1 MSEVTQCIHCPF
13 SDRIG
18 PHGPGP
24 VLVLE
29 VEKECPACQAVLRQR
44 RRTRFVCYY
53 GVQGPGEFVDAICA
67 SHSELEVRAEEKIT
81 AVRGSGTIVLEGT
94 IEV

>member
-1 MSEVTQCIHCPF
+1 MH
-13 SDRIG
+13 
-18 PHGPGP
+18 
-24 VLVLE
+24 LVSC
-29 VEKECPACQAVLRQR
+29 V
-44 RRTRFVCYY
+44 
-53 GVQGPGEFVDAICA
+53 